1 MKFKKW
7 IVENKYGIPQMKIW
21 SKETPIEN
29 EENPATC
36 HIDKETSTIE
46 FIMPMLINFLKD
58 IMETILIAFVICL
71 FSFLYYSRLTIRIL
85 NKNIHF
91 IRGKNYSNIKYY

>member
-1 MKFKKW
+1 MNKEKKMKFKKW

-46 FIMPMLINFLKD
+46 FIKPMLIKFLKE
-58 IMETILIAFVICL
+58 IRYSL
-71 FSFLYYSRLTIRIL
+71 SFLTNL
-85 NKNIHF
+85 
-91 IRGKNYSNIKYY
+91 KYCRVTVGGNSF

>member
-71 FSFLYYSRLTIRIL
+71 F
-85 NKNIHF
+85 HF
-91 IRGKNYSNIKYY
+91 CIIG